1 MTNFLE
7 DFPFPFSFQIH
18 LHEVVHRVL
27 CSKTLL
33 HVQLQGFL
41 LFTGPLSLFHMV
53 SCVRALCILLDF
65 FSENST
71 SHLTDPFYC
80 GFVWL
85 IVGSLFL
92 MLFM

>member
-18 LHEVVHRVL
+18 LHEVVHGVL
-27 CSKTLL
+27 FSKTLL
-33 HVQLQGFL
+33 RVQLRCFL

-53 SCVRALCILLDF
+53 RCVSALCILLDF
-65 FSENST
+65 LSENST
-71 SHLTDPFYC
+71 FHFTDPFYC

-85 IVGSLFL
+85 VVGSLFM